1 MLELQTK
8 HSAAF
13 DAVIIFAEH
22 NFKLANLE
30 YKSEQQ
36 WNFQADS
43 RLFKLVSEAYRIKL
57 AYLFDP
63 YAAVHTSTIEPLP
76 HQILAVYQELLPRL
90 PLHYVLADDPGAGKT
105 IMTGLFVKELLLR
118 GSLERC
124 LIVSPGSLA
133 EQWQEELASKFNLN
147 FELLTNEKIQ
157 NCSSNIFDSL
167 NFCIARLDQLA
178 RNSALQNIL
187 SQAKRWDLIVCDEAH
202 KMAATVFGKKIY
214 RTGRF
219 KLGQLLRTLTT
230 NFLLLTATPHNGKN
244 EDFQLFMSLVDPDR
258 FEGANHGLNAKKAP
272 DVSDLMRRLVKEKLL
287 KFDGTP
293 LFPERKA
300 HTVPYNLSQTEAS
313 LYEHVTEYVR
323 CEFNRAEKLNDQCK
337 NRVGFA
343 LTILQRRLASS
354 PEAIY
359 QSLSRR
365 RQRLEE
371 QLQECLSGRCAL
383 NVAAGEKIADD
394 YDEELSAADLDD
406 FEDNLSCSVSAAQ
419 SARELEAEIAS
430 LSSLEEEAK
439 KLVYSGLD
447 SKWAALSDLLQ
458 DKAEIFSVR
467 NNSREKLIIFTEHR
481 DTLNYLQRKISN
493 LIGNTDSVAII
504 VGGMSRSERRLAEE
518 RFKQEEQV
526 YILLATDA
534 AGEGINL
541 QRAHLMINYDLPWN
555 PNRLEQRFG
564 RIHRIGQ
571 KKVCH
576 LWNLVA
582 QQTREG
588 QVFERLLAKLEEE
601 KAALGGQVFDILGK
615 IYFDNKSLRQLL
627 IEAIRQNG
635 SAATEYSLKQIIEQ
649 SLETEKLQ
657 EIIQEQALTKDVLAT
672 EQVYAIKEDME
683 RAEARK
689 LQPYFIESFFAQ
701 AFAALKGQIRFI
713 FKASERG
720 RYEILHVPSE
730 IYNWPNQGQKKLAR
744 HYKRVCFAPELV
756 DMPNQVQAELVNLEH
771 PLLRAVV
778 NLSCQQWQNELA
790 DGAILIDRY
799 NESEDIKF
807 LTYIEDTIVSGSKN
821 ADGSAQIVAKKF
833 DFIEINSDGIICQ
846 AGYAP
851 YLDYAE
857 PSLAEKASVLNYI
870 KTQSWLQK
878 EPEKQAKE
886 YALKEMAPQH
896 LLEVKQ
902 QRDPM
907 FYKIKREVEKRLN
920 QEIRYYDGLSVQFAE
935 DAKNGKENA
944 ESKLRYAEEQMQL
957 LQARKEKRLQELARE
972 AELSSASPIIVSGA
986 LVVPQGLLNKL
997 NGYAEVEPLVTH
1009 DKKKVEQLAMQA
1021 VIEIEKRLGNWP
1033 KDVSSA
1039 KCGYDIESEI
1049 VAGSKNGKSLRFI
1062 EVKGRSLGAATV
1074 TVSKNEILT
1083 GLNKPEEFILAIV
1096 EVDGDKTKTVYLK
1109 RPFVQAPD
1117 ASAAS
1122 INYNIDDLLLHAEIV
1137 YQD

>member
-1 MLELQTK
+1 MPRLQTNT
-8 HSAAF
+8 AQPLAL
-13 DAVIIFAEH
+13 IIFAEY
-22 NFKLANLE
+22 NFKLADLE
-30 YKSEQQ
+30 YKSKHSFT
-36 WNFQADS
+36 FQADS

-76 HQILAVYQELLPRL
+76 HQISAVYQELLPRL

-124 LIVSPGSLA
+124 LIISPGSLA
-133 EQWQEELASKFNLN
+133 EQWQEELVSKFNLN
-147 FELLTNEKIQ
+147 FELLTNEKVQ

-202 KMAATVFGKKIY
+202 KLAATVFGKKIY

-272 DVSDLMRRLVKEKLL
+272 DVSDFMRRLVKEKLL

-359 QSLSRR
+359 QSLGRR

-371 QLQECLSGRCAL
+371 QLQEVL
-383 NVAAGEKIADD
+383 NERHAFDGAAGEKIADD

-419 SARELEAEIAS
+419 SARELEAEITS
-430 LSSLEEEAK
+430 LFSLEEEAQ

-447 SKWAALSDLLQ
+447 SKWTALSDLLQ
-458 DKAEIFSVR
+458 DEAEIFSSR
-467 NNSREKLIIFTEHR
+467 NSHQEKLIIFTEHR
-481 DTLNYLQRKISN
+481 DTLNYLQRKITN

-504 VGGMSRSERRLAEE
+504 AGGMSRSERRLAEE

-615 IYFDNKSLRQLL
+615 INFDNKSLRQLL

-635 SAATEYSLKQIIEQ
+635 STATEYSLKQIIDR
-649 SLETEKLQ
+649 SLETETLQ

-689 LQPYFIESFFAQ
+689 LQPYFIESFFTQ

-771 PLLRAVV
+771 PLLQAVV
-778 NLSCQQWQNELA
+778 NLSCQQWQNEL
-790 DGAILIDRY
+790 DNGAILIDRY

-833 DFIEINSDGIICQ
+833 DFIEINSDGTICQ

-857 PSLAEKASVLNYI
+857 PSLAEKASVLSYI

-878 EPEKQAKE
+878 EPEEQAKE

-944 ESKLRYAEEQMQL
+944 ESKLRYVEEQMQL

-1009 DKKKVEQLAMQA
+1009 DKKKIEQLAMQA

-1062 EVKGRSLGAATV
+1062 EVKGRSLGATTV

-1096 EVDGDKTKTVYLK
+1096 EVEREKTKTVYLK
-1109 RPFVQAPD
+1109 RPFIQAPD

>member
-1 MLELQTK
+1 MSCKQNIAQPLAL
-8 HSAAF
+8 
-13 DAVIIFAEH
+13 IIFAEH

-76 HQILAVYQELLPRL
+76 HQISAVYQELLPRL

-178 RNSALQNIL
+178 RNSALQNML

-202 KMAATVFGKKIY
+202 KMAATVFGKKVY

-244 EDFQLFMSLVDPDR
+244 DDFQLFMSLVDPDR

-371 QLQECLSGRCAL
+371 QLQECLSERCAL
-383 NVAAGEKIADD
+383 NVSVGEKIADD

-458 DKAEIFSVR
+458 DKAEIFSSR
-467 NNSREKLIIFTEHR
+467 NGHQEKLIIFTEHR

-504 VGGMSRSERRLAEE
+504 AGGMSRSERRLAEE

-615 IYFDNKSLRQLL
+615 IDFDNKSLRQLL

-635 SAATEYSLKQIIEQ
+635 SVATEYSLKQIIEQ
-649 SLETEKLQ
+649 SLETETLQ

-689 LQPYFIESFFAQ
+689 LQPYFIESFFTQ

-730 IYNWPNQGQKKLAR
+730 IYNWPNQGQKKLVR
-744 HYKRVCFAPELV
+744 HYKRICFEQKLV
-756 DMPNQVQAELVNLEH
+756 DIPNQVQAELVNLEH

-807 LTYIEDTIVSGSKN
+807 LTYIEDTTVSGSKN

-833 DFIEINSDGIICQ
+833 DFIEINSDGTICQ

-878 EPEKQAKE
+878 EPEEQAKE

-944 ESKLRYAEEQMQL
+944 ESKLRYVEEQMQL

-1009 DKKKVEQLAMQA
+1009 DKKKIEQLAMQA

-1062 EVKGRSLGAATV
+1062 EVKGRSLGATTV

-1096 EVDGDKTKTVYLK
+1096 EVEREKTKTVYLK
-1109 RPFVQAPD
+1109 RPFIQAPD

>member
-1 MLELQTK
+1 MASFECKCNKQPWT
-8 HSAAF
+8 
-13 DAVIIFAEH
+13 
-22 NFKLANLE
+22 
-30 YKSEQQ
+30 
-36 WNFQADS
+36 FQADS

-76 HQILAVYQELLPRL
+76 HQISAVYQELLPRW

-105 IMTGLFVKELLLR
+105 IMTGLFVRELLLR

-157 NCSSNIFDSL
+157 NCSGNIFDSL
-167 NFCIARLDQLA
+167 NFGIARLDQLA
-178 RNSALQNIL
+178 RNSVLQNML

-202 KMAATVFGKKIY
+202 KMAATVFGKKVY

-293 LFPERKA
+293 LFPERVA
-300 HTVPYNLSQTEAS
+300 HTVQYNLSRAEAN

-323 CEFNRAEKLNDQCK
+323 CEFNRAEKLNNQCK

-371 QLQECLSGRCAL
+371 QLQECLSERFNL

-394 YDEELSAADLDD
+394 YDDELSAADLDD
-406 FEDNLSCSVSAAQ
+406 FEDSLSCSVSAAR
-419 SARELEAEIAS
+419 SAQELEAEIAS
-430 LSSLEEEAK
+430 LSCLEEEAK
-439 KLVYSGLD
+439 KIVYSGKD

-458 DKAEIFSVR
+458 NEAEIFS
-467 NNSREKLIIFTEHR
+467 SQSGCQEKLIIFTEHR

-493 LIGNTDSVAII
+493 LIGNADSVVVIA
-504 VGGMSRSERRLAEE
+504 GGMNRSERHRAEE

-526 YILLATDA
+526 CILLATDA

-541 QRAHLMINYDLPWN
+541 QRAHFMINYDLPWN

-582 QQTREG
+582 VQTREG

-601 KAALGGQVFDILGK
+601 KVALGGQVFDILGK
-615 IYFDNKSLRQLL
+615 INFDNKSLRQLL

-689 LQPYFIESFFAQ
+689 LQPYFIESFFTQ

-744 HYKRVCFAPELV
+744 HYKRICFEQKLV
-756 DMPNQVQAELVNLEH
+756 DIPSQVQAELVNLEH
-771 PLLRAVV
+771 PLLQAVV
-778 NLSCQQWQNELA
+778 DLSCQQWQNEL
-790 DGAILIDRY
+790 DNGAILIDRY
-799 NESEDIKF
+799 NESENIKF
-807 LTYIEDTIVSGSKN
+807 LIYIEDTIVSGSKN

-833 DFIEINSDGIICQ
+833 DFIEINSDGTICQ

-857 PSLAEKASVLNYI
+857 PSAAEKSSVLNYI

-878 EPEKQAKE
+878 DLEKQAKQ
-886 YALKEMAPQH
+886 YAIQEMAPQH

-972 AELSSASPIIVSGA
+972 AELSSVPPIIVSGA

-1009 DKKKVEQLAMQA
+1009 DKKKIEQLAMQA

-1096 EVDGDKTKTVYLK
+1096 EVEGDKTKTVYLK

-1122 INYNIDDLLLHAEIV
+1122 INYNIDDLLRYAEIV

>member
-1 MLELQTK
+1 M
-8 HSAAF
+8 
-13 DAVIIFAEH
+13 IIFTER
-22 NFKLANLE
+22 NFKLADLE
-30 YKSEQQ
+30 YKSEHLFT
-36 WNFQADS
+36 FQADS

-76 HQILAVYQELLPRL
+76 HQISAVYQELLPRL

-202 KMAATVFGKKIY
+202 KMAATVFGKKVY

-300 HTVPYNLSQTEAS
+300 HTVQYNLSRSEAS

-371 QLQECLSGRCAL
+371 QLQECLSERCAL
-383 NVAAGEKIADD
+383 NASAGEKIADD

-447 SKWAALSDLLQ
+447 SKWTALSDLLQ
-458 DKAEIFSVR
+458 DKTEIFS
-467 NNSREKLIIFTEHR
+467 SRHGHQEKLIIFTEHR
-481 DTLNYLQRKISN
+481 DTLNYLQCKISN

-504 VGGMSRSERRLAEE
+504 AGGMSRSERRLAEE

-615 IYFDNKSLRQLL
+615 INFDNKSLRQLL

-635 SAATEYSLKQIIEQ
+635 SAATENCLKQIIEQ

-689 LQPYFIESFFAQ
+689 LQPYFIESFFTQ

-756 DMPNQVQAELVNLEH
+756 DMPNQVQAELINLEH
-771 PLLRAVV
+771 PLLQAVV
-778 NLSCQQWQNELA
+778 NLSCQQWKNELA
-790 DGAILIDRY
+790 NGAILIDRY
-799 NESEDIKF
+799 NESENIKF

-833 DFIEINSDGIICQ
+833 DFIEINSDGTICQ

-857 PSLAEKASVLNYI
+857 PSLAEKASVLSYI

-878 EPEKQAKE
+878 EPEEQAKE
-886 YALKEMAPQH
+886 YALREMAPQH

-972 AELSSASPIIVSGA
+972 TELSFVPPIIVSGA

-1009 DKKKVEQLAMQA
+1009 DKKKIEQLAMQA
-1021 VIEIEKRLGNWP
+1021 VIDIEKRLGNWP

-1062 EVKGRSLGAATV
+1062 EVKGRSLGATTV

-1096 EVDGDKTKTVYLK
+1096 EVEGEKTKTVYLK

-1122 INYNIDDLLLHAEIV
+1122 INYNIDDLLRYAEIV

>member
-1 MLELQTK
+1 MAQRLAL
-8 HSAAF
+8 
-13 DAVIIFAEH
+13 IFFVEH
-22 NFKLANLE
+22 FKLASLE

-43 RLFKLVSEAYRIKL
+43 RLFKLASEAYRLKF
-57 AYLFDP
+57 AYLFEP
-63 YAAVHTSTIEPLP
+63 YAAVHTSAIEPLP
-76 HQILAVYQELLPRL
+76 HQISAVYQELLPRL

-105 IMTGLFVKELLLR
+105 IMTGLFIKELLLR

-147 FELLTNEKIQ
+147 FEILTNEKIQ

-178 RNSALQNIL
+178 RNSALQNML

-219 KLGQLLRTLTT
+219 KLGQLLRTLAT

-293 LFPERKA
+293 LFPERVA
-300 HTVPYNLSQTEAS
+300 HTVQYNLSRAEAS

-371 QLQECLSGRCAL
+371 QLQECLLERCAL
-383 NVAAGEKIADD
+383 NAAAGEKIVDD
-394 YDEELSAADLDD
+394 YDDELSAADLDD
-406 FEDNLSCSVSAAQ
+406 FEDNLSCSVSAAR
-419 SARELEAEIAS
+419 SAQELEAEISS
-430 LSSLEEEAK
+430 LYRLEEEAK
-439 KLVYSGLD
+439 KLVYSGTD

-458 DKAEIFSVR
+458 DKTDIFSTT
-467 NNSREKLIIFTEHR
+467 NGQQEKLIIFTEHR
-481 DTLNYLQRKISN
+481 DTLNYLQRKITN

-504 VGGMSRSERRLAEE
+504 AGGMSRSERRLAEE
-518 RFKQEEQV
+518 LFKHEEQV

-571 KKVCH
+571 SKVCH

-582 QQTREG
+582 IQTREG

-615 IYFDNKSLRQLL
+615 INFDNKSLRQLL
-627 IEAIRQNG
+627 IEAIRQND
-635 SAATEYSLKQIIEQ
+635 SAIENCWHTIIDNSLA
-649 SLETEKLQ
+649 TEKLQ
-657 EIIQEQALTKDVLAT
+657 KIIQEQALTEDILAT
-672 EQVYAIKEDME
+672 EQVYAIKKDLE
-683 RAEARK
+683 RAKIRQ
-689 LQPYFIESFFAQ
+689 LQPYFIEAFFLQ
-701 AFAALKGQIRFI
+701 AFAQLKGRFRVVGNQ
-713 FKASERG
+713 AERG
-720 RYEILHVPSE
+720 RYEILHVPSQ
-730 IYNWPNQGQKKLAR
+730 IYNYARQSSKSLAR
-744 HYKRVCFAPELV
+744 HYKRICFAPELV
-756 DMPNQVQAELVNLEH
+756 NIPNQVQADLVNLEH
-771 PLLRAVV
+771 SLLQAVV
-778 NLSCQQWQNELA
+778 GLSCQQWQKELA
-790 DGAILIDRY
+790 DGAILVDRHD
-799 NESEDIKF
+799 ESENIKL
-807 LTYIEDTIVSGSKN
+807 LTCLENTIVN
-821 ADGSAQIVAKKF
+821 DGQNIDDSVTVLAKKF
-833 DFIEINSDGIICQ
+833 DFVEIDREGNVGK
-846 AGYAP
+846 AGAAP

-857 PSLAEKASVLNYI
+857 PSVIEKALIIGYI
-870 KTQSWLQK
+870 KTQAWLHDDLAK
-878 EPEKQAKE
+878 RAKE
-886 YALKEMAPQH
+886 YALQEIAPQL
-896 LLEVKQ
+896 LLEVEQ
-902 QRDPM
+902 QREPM
-907 FYKIKREVEKRLN
+907 FKKIKREVEKRLN
-920 QEIRYYDGLSVQFAE
+920 QEIRYYDSESVKLAQ
-935 DAKNGKENA
+935 DAKNGKANA
-944 ESKLRYAEEQMQL
+944 DSKLRYAEEQMQL

-972 AELSSASPIIVSGA
+972 AALSFAPPIIVSGA
-986 LVVPQGLLNKL
+986 LVVSQGLLYKL
-997 NGYAEVEPLVTH
+997 NGYAEAKPLVAH
-1009 DKKKVEQLAMQA
+1009 NKKQIEQLAMQA
-1021 VIEIEKRLGNWP
+1021 VINIEKSLGNLP
-1033 KDVSSA
+1033 KDVSAA

-1049 VAGSKNGKSLRFI
+1049 VASSKNGKSLRFI
-1062 EVKGRSLGAATV
+1062 EVKGRTSGAATV

-1096 EVDGDKTKTVYLK
+1096 EVDGNKTKTVYLK

-1117 ASAAS
+1117 ISATS
-1122 INYNIDDLLLHAEIV
+1122 INYNIDDLLRYAEIV